1 MFDIGYSEL
10 LVVAVV
16 ALIVIGPKDLP
27 RVMRTVGHW
36 VGRARGMA
44 RHFRSGIDTM
54 IRESELEEMEKK
66 WREENERIMREHPGA
81 ASWDDPVALPPAD
94 AASTNSDAVAADSGV
109 GAAESDAA
117 PAPIPLA
124 GAEDYGPEPVARP
137 DGAGDERAKP
147 LDPASVMLPA
157 DIPPVPSVRPND
169 DGQLSLL
176 PPDSPRP
183 AAGRDG
189 EDGASRRPLP

>member
-10 LVVAVV
+10 LVVAIV

-27 RVMRTVGHW
+27 RVMRTVGQW

-81 ASWDDPVALPPAD
+81 ASWDDPALSAP
-94 AASTNSDAVAADSGV
+94 G
-109 GAAESDAA
+109 AA
-117 PAPIPLA
+117 PAEADAVDGAPPPPLA
-124 GAEDYGPEPVARP
+124 GAEDYGPESSPRPLARDDGPAVAP
-137 DGAGDERAKP
+137 
-147 LDPASVMLPA
+147 DPATVMLPA
-157 DIPPVPSVRPND
+157 DIPPMPTARPND

-176 PPDSPRP
+176 PPDPPPP
-183 AAGRDG
+183 ATARDG
-189 EDGASRRPLP
+189 EDGAARRPLP